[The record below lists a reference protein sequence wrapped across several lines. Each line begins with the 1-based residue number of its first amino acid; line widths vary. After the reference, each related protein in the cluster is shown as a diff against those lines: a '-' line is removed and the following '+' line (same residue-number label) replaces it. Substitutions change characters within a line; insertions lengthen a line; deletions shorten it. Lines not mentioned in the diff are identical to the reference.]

1 MSTYR
6 IVKAQIA
13 KLEKQAADFLKKESA
28 DVIAKIKALIAEYG
42 LTAADLGLTGKAAKA
57 GKAAKGTGKKSA
69 TAKPAG
75 VPLYADP
82 ASGKTWTGKG
92 KPPNWIVEG
101 LKKGQSKDDFLIAK
115 AAPAAVPAP
124 AKKAGKVVKVAKVA
138 KVVKVV
144 KAAAKKPAKTLAKKV
159 VKAPTASKPVK
170 KTPARNFST
179 KKATVAPTEAK

>member
-6 IVKAQIA
+6 IVKAQIV
-13 KLEKQAADFLKKESA
+13 KLEKQAADFLQKESA

-42 LTAADLGLTGKAAKA
+42 LSAADLGLTGKASKA

-82 ASGKTWTGKG
+82 TTRKTWTGKG

-101 LKKGQSKDDFLIAK
+101 LKKGQSKADFLIAK
-115 AAPAAVPAP
+115 AAPATVPSP
-124 AKKAGKVVKVAKVA
+124 AKKAVKAVKVAKVA
-138 KVVKVV
+138 KVV
-144 KAAAKKPAKTLAKKV
+144 KAAAKKPAKTVAKKV

-170 KTPARNFST
+170 KTTARNFST
-179 KKATVAPTEAK
+179 KKAGVAPVEAK